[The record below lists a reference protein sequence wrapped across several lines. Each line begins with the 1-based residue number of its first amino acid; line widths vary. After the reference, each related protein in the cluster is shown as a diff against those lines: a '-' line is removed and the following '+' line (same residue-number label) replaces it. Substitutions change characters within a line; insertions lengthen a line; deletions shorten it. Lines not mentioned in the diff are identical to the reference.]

1 MDQEKEKILK
11 KLQEQKKKIE
21 SVKKRHNKKYE
32 QLPLKSKR
40 NK

>member
-1 MDQEKEKILK
+1 MNLEREKILK

-21 SVKKRHNKKYE
+21 DVKKKHNKKYE
-32 QLPLKSKR
+32 ELPSKLK